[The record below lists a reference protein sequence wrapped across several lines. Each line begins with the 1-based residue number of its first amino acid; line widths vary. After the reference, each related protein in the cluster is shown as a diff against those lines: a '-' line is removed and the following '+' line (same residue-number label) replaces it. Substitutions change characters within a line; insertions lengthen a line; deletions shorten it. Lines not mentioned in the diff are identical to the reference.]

1 MTVLNIRAHI
11 FITGKVQ
18 GVFFRAST
26 RSEAIKLNVNGW
38 VRNVSDGRVE
48 AIFEGKRENVEQL
61 IEFCRVGPR
70 AANVL
75 RTDVRWGKFVGEF
88 TGFTVKEDLIL

>member
-1 MTVLNIRAHI
+1 LNIRAHI
-11 FITGKVQ
+11 FVTGKVQ

-26 RSEAIKLNVNGW
+26 RSEAINLNVNGW

-48 AIFEGKRENVEQL
+48 AIFEGKRENVEQM

-70 AANVL
+70 AADVS
-75 RTDVRWGKFVGEF
+75 RTDVRWGKFIGEF
-88 TGFTVKEDLIL
+88 TDFAVKEDLIL

>member
-1 MTVLNIRAHI
+1 MKVLNIRAHI
-11 FITGKVQ
+11 FVTGKVQ
-18 GVFFRAST
+18 GVFFRVST
-26 RSEAIKLNVNGW
+26 RSEAIKLNVDGW

-48 AIFEGKRENVEQL
+48 ALFEGKRENVEQL

-88 TGFTVKEDLIL
+88 NGFAVKEDFIL